1 MSMPEANRM
10 QCLQHLHRQWQCT
23 INVPHRS
30 PLLRC
35 NRLVKPGCTAGRH
48 RSPVVAATAR
58 EQLVALGYAVAV
70 LEVNLVQPDLIHDM
84 LMLSEDWAAGR
95 AMVMDFANSYSNFMM
110 SSLARDDLQHKFTE
124 IAQRVDELVE
134 ERRQSRPRVGEAAS
148 ASTAGPQPPGAPP
161 SLQAV
166 LEQRGLPV
174 PPAPP
179 SGEHRFSQEDLDL
192 IAAYDLDD
200 GAINSLRRLAAKSVS
215 AMEKVMHKL
224 RVKTDIDRPSQF
236 VTKSCKNATEKLP

>member
-1 MSMPEANRM
+1 M
-10 QCLQHLHRQWQCT
+10 
-23 INVPHRS
+23 
-30 PLLRC
+30 
-35 NRLVKPGCTAGRH
+35 
-48 RSPVVAATAR
+48 
-58 EQLVALGYAVAV
+58 
-70 LEVNLVQPDLIHDM
+70 QPDLIHGM
-84 LMLSEDWAAGR
+84 LMKAEDWVAGR
-95 AMVMDFANSYSNFMM
+95 AMVMDFTNSYSNFMM
-110 SSLARDDLQHKFTE
+110 STPARDDLQHNFAE
-124 IAQRVDELVE
+124 ITQRVDELVE
-134 ERRQSRPRVGEAAS
+134 GCRQSRPRVGEAAS

-166 LEQRGLPV
+166 LEQRGLLA

-179 SGEHRFSQEDLDL
+179 SGEHRFSQEHLDL
-192 IAAYDLDD
+192 ILAYDLDD